1 MNEIVLERMLSWQV
15 VQANCI
21 QSMLIG
27 GKEKPRPTMR
37 PVAYRVP
44 MDGKVVTVACC
55 NLGVMADYGLE
66 LGWIMGW
73 CSDNCNGAVGVSN
86 AFSICVCSFRFS

>member
-15 VQANCI
+15 VQANYI

-44 MDGKVVTVACC
+44 MDGKAVTVACC
-55 NLGVMADYGLE
+55 NLGVMFAIIDICLFPPTIGCRVVRLE
-66 LGWIMGW
+66 I
-73 CSDNCNGAVGVSN
+73 
-86 AFSICVCSFRFS
+86 